1 MATAILPT
9 TQLTFDKPEVSVFS
23 GTEGAYLL
31 PHNQDEIE
39 RLQRQHRFLKTATND
54 KLVAVPLPNGATV
67 LDSGCADGTWLVDTA
82 SEFPHGLSLHGVDLS
97 SQLFQSNPGLDLR
110 AHDIREPFPQSWGW
124 SNAFDL
130 VHQRLLIWG
139 VTSTEWSSV
148 VHNLVELVKPG
159 GYIQLVE
166 CEWILPHVSD
176 QQPEQ
181 KKLNLVQSWS
191 TESFGADIH
200 VWNKLEKLLLAEGCE
215 DITEESFDLG
225 YGATAKLPED
235 REKSAELWAESFRH
249 LARGIDKDGIPGV
262 AKDAAEYHAFL
273 DRLIIEMK
281 TLGYTPK
288 IKWLRG
294 RKPQTASGVQ

>member
-1 MATAILPT
+1 M
-9 TQLTFDKPEVSVFS
+9 
-23 GTEGAYLL
+23 
-31 PHNQDEIE
+31 
-39 RLQRQHRFLKTATND
+39 
-54 KLVAVPLPNGATV
+54 
-67 LDSGCADGTWLVDTA
+67 
-82 SEFPHGLSLHGVDLS
+82 
-97 SQLFQSNPGLDLR
+97 
-110 AHDIREPFPQSWGW
+110 
-124 SNAFDL
+124 

-249 LARGIDKDGIPGV
+249 LARGIDSKLSKPRSRRTSMSLNLTPTHLEDGIPGV